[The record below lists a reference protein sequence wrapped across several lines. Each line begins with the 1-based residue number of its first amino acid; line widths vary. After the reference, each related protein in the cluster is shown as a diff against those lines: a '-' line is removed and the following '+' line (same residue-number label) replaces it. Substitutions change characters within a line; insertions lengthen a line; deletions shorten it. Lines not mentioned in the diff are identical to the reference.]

1 METETPQSASGLK
14 NNVLSRI
21 ECEGICPRS
30 RLFFM
35 GKECL
40 VWSTWL
46 LTILVAAV
54 AVAISFFVIM
64 HRQYAL
70 FEATHD
76 SFLALMIDVLPYL
89 WLLVFVAAAGFALYH
104 FRNTKRGYRYSFFTI
119 AGSTVLASFMG
130 GFFLHYLGMS
140 FAFDDMLGKYMP
152 GMYMSQA
159 MYETRFWQ
167 DPDDGRLLATL
178 KEETASGSTA
188 VVVDAEGV
196 QWEVNIT
203 ELFPRDIA
211 LLREGKQV
219 RILGSQPEAG
229 ESAFHACGVFP
240 WLYSKMMTM
249 ADFKGDRAEAVERL
263 QEHRDRMLVQAKE
276 TYVAAKEAVSQTGG
290 VDGGSVMMSSATTA
304 PPPISEEESLCGEIA
319 AVKRLRD

>member
-1 METETPQSASGLK
+1 MENETPPAASGLK
-14 NNVLSRI
+14 KNVLSRI

-46 LTILVAAV
+46 LTILVASV

-89 WLLVFVAAAGFALYH
+89 WLVVFVAAAGFALYH
-104 FRNTKRGYRYSFFTI
+104 FRNTKRGYRYSFVTI

-178 KEETASGSTA
+178 KAETATGSIA
-188 VVVDAEGV
+188 VVVDAEGT

-203 ELFPRDIA
+203 ELFPRDVA
-211 LLREGKQV
+211 LLREGRQV

-229 ESAFHACGVFP
+229 EAAFHACGVFP

-249 ADFKGDRAEAVERL
+249 ADFKDDRDEAIARLHEHRERMVER
-263 QEHRDRMLVQAKE
+263 AKE
-276 TYVAAKEAVSQTGG
+276 TYVAAKERVTSGTEEEGEA
-290 VDGGSVMMSSATTA
+290 MMSLTATLPSDL
-304 PPPISEEESLCGEIA
+304 PPAEESLCGDIA